1 VCAGLSSLFARA
13 RRKTDPL
20 PAWSQHLVWL
30 APLALS
36 ALAGCASRN
45 DLYVLLPGKDGKTG
59 ALTVES
65 QGDKRTLDTPYAA
78 ARVKN
83 TGSVGGFTTSEAEVK
98 QDFGPALAAQPK
110 RPVSF
115 FLYFL
120 SDTDEFAPESKALV
134 SQIFAEIARRPA
146 PEIVIIGHTDR
157 VGSMQYN
164 DMLSRRRAERCRDE
178 LLKLGIPKIR
188 ITIAGRGWRE
198 PEIPTAQD
206 VPEPRNR
213 RVEISVR

>member
-1 VCAGLSSLFARA
+1 LFARA
-13 RRKTDPL
+13 RRKTDSP
-20 PAWSQHLVWL
+20 PAGARNLVWL
-30 APLALS
+30 APLALTV
-36 ALAGCASRN
+36 LAGCATRN
-45 DLYVLLPGKDGKTG
+45 DLYVLLPGKNGKIG

-65 QGDKRTLDTPYAA
+65 EGQKRTLDSPYAA
-78 ARVKN
+78 ARVKSI
-83 TGSVGGFTTSEAEVK
+83 GRVDGFTTSETDVK
-98 QDFGPALAAQPK
+98 HDFGPALAAQPK

-120 SDTDEFAPESKALV
+120 TDTDEFAPESKVLV
-134 SQIFAEIARRPA
+134 GQIFTEIARRPA

-164 DMLSRRRAERCRDE
+164 DALSRRRAERCRDE
-178 LLKLGIPKIR
+178 LLKLGIPKVR
-188 ITIAGRGWRE
+188 ISVAGRGWRE
-198 PEIPTAQD
+198 PEVPTAQD

>member
-1 VCAGLSSLFARA
+1 LFAPA
-13 RRKTDPL
+13 RRKTDPK
-20 PAWSQHLVWL
+20 PAWARNLVWL
-30 APLALS
+30 APLALT
-36 ALAGCASRN
+36 ALVGCATRN

-59 ALTVES
+59 ALIVDSEGKK
-65 QGDKRTLDTPYAA
+65 QTLNTPYAA

-83 TGSVGGFTTSEAEVK
+83 VGSVDGVKSSADEVK
-98 QDFGPALAAQPK
+98 RDFGPALEAQPK

-134 SQIFAEIARRPA
+134 AQIFAEIARRPA

-157 VGSMQYN
+157 VGSSQYN
-164 DMLSRRRAERCRDE
+164 DALSRRRAERCRDE
-178 LLKLGIPKIR
+178 LLKLGIPKVR
-188 ITIAGRGWRE
+188 ISVAGRGWRE
-198 PEIPTAQD
+198 PEVPTAQD